1 MTDLVIKNLEPSE
14 KTKILLE
21 GNMFGFSARS
31 PAIEI
36 TAPPACPR
44 MNIVKTSYKVDPGKI
59 RKLTGNE
66 FGFYRYAKGAT
77 IGNSYKLRF
86 FFLSK
91 TPKRNLNVGD
101 RIRILAA
108 DSGISFLN
116 GQVLKIIANGILT
129 TGNSFI
135 EIQVP
140 SSLGNPSPS
149 QKSVSS
155 STNSVKEFDGMVSVN
170 KFTVSI
176 PNQEVFQKLINAK
189 EKSSGVSDWV
199 VRDIPIYAY
208 RNYDGK
214 IKAQDK
220 LLLMFN
226 DEEIKD
232 SQPPTYTLQKEEAL
246 LVPSHSIT
254 WEVKEKPNYNFYVA
268 IARYTKK
275 NNEWKGEWLQVNS
288 AKKPIWSRAVKSGN

>member
-31 PAIEI
+31 AAIEI

>member
-1 MTDLVIKNLEPSE
+1 MTDLVVKNLEPSE

-21 GNMFGFSARS
+21 GTMFGYSARS
-31 PAIEI
+31 AAIEVF
-36 TAPPACPR
+36 APPACPR
-44 MNIVKTSYKVDPGKI
+44 MNVVKTTYKVDPGTV
-59 RKLTGNE
+59 RKFSGNE
-66 FGFYRYAKGAT
+66 FGFYRYSKGPT
-77 IGNSYKLRF
+77 VNKLYKLRF

-101 RIRILAA
+101 QIRILAA
-108 DSGISFLN
+108 DSSISFLN
-116 GQVLKIIANGILT
+116 GRVLQIIANGILT
-129 TGNSFI
+129 TGNSFV
-135 EIQVP
+135 EVQLSTDLGVP
-140 SSLGNPSPS
+140 APS
-149 QKSVSS
+149 QKSVNS
-155 STNSVKEFDGMVSVN
+155 STNSVKEYEGRVRVN

-176 PNQEVFQKLINAK
+176 PNQEVFQKLVNAK
-189 EKSSGVSDWV
+189 EKPSGVSDWV

-232 SQPPTYTLQKEEAL
+232 SEPPTYTLQKEEAL
-246 LVPSHSIT
+246 LVPSYSVT

-268 IARYTKK
+268 IARYTKR
-275 NNEWKGEWLQVNS
+275 NNEWKGEWLQINS